1 LIQCFDTKGIEEG
14 LSVRP
19 TCRYEKFTQKVKL
32 PVKKDKSDVS
42 NSSSATSD
50 AEIEVEVSVIL
61 DIAHNEDAMEALV
74 IRFKEEYKDR
84 TVRYVRAVP
93 YVCLHAAHLTSFKLT
108 PVFWKGSIVFTM
120 SYC

>member
-1 LIQCFDTKGIEEG
+1 

-19 TCRYEKFTQKVKL
+19 TCRYEKFTQQVKL
-32 PVKKDKSDVS
+32 QVKKDKSDVS
-42 NSSSATSD
+42 SSSSATSD
-50 AEIEVEVSVIL
+50 AEVEIEVEVSVIL

-93 YVCLHAAHLTSFKLT
+93 YACLHTAH
-108 PVFWKGSIVFTM
+108 
-120 SYC
+120 